1 MTRETDLR
9 SVRGTDRAAGRRRA
23 FARIFPWFR
32 VVIGALALV
41 FGARA
46 QIAAAR
52 EADKPS
58 TTEVPASWLAFAT
71 RLQLRFQERLS
82 SDDKSAV
89 RLRDSMTRRAKAADA
104 APTLVVRAW
113 LLADGRI
120 SRIELEGSQD
130 QDALRDLGAVLI
142 GESIG
147 AVPPDMLQP
156 LRLRLSLGA
165 KARQE
170 N

>member
-1 MTRETDLR
+1 
-9 SVRGTDRAAGRRRA
+9 
-23 FARIFPWFR
+23 
-32 VVIGALALV
+32 
-41 FGARA
+41 
-46 QIAAAR
+46 
-52 EADKPS
+52 
-58 TTEVPASWLAFAT
+58 
-71 RLQLRFQERLS
+71 
-82 SDDKSAV
+82 
-89 RLRDSMTRRAKAADA
+89 
-104 APTLVVRAW
+104 
-113 LLADGRI
+113 
-120 SRIELEGSQD
+120 LEGSQD